1 MTADGRTDS
10 AAMSYP
16 ACYIRPERLSIL
28 LRIGLR
34 ITAER
39 DVERLLRMII
49 EETTAVMEADRSS
62 LFLIDR
68 EKGEMWAKIAQGAE
82 TAEIRFPVGTGIAGA
97 VAQTGEVVNIPDA
110 YDDPRFNRD
119 IDRKTGYRTRSILCA
134 PLRNMQGTI
143 IGAVQVLNKR
153 SGAFTADDEALLAA
167 LASQAAIAL
176 ENADLYT
183 KLRDLNARLEEK
195 VEERTAD
202 LVAANERLSILN
214 QELEQLSITDSL
226 TQVFNRRFF
235 IERLRQEVK
244 RVNRYG
250 SSLSL
255 LMIDIDH
262 FKSVNDT
269 FGHLAGDAVL
279 SGVAELIREKLRE
292 TDILARYGGEE
303 FMLIAT
309 PMERDGG
316 VALGERIRALIEG
329 HRFTHDGRSISVT
342 VSIGVSSWKPAM
354 KDDFEELIRLADGA
368 LYGAKE
374 EGRNRVRSA
383 RN

>member
-1 MTADGRTDS
+1 MNDA
-10 AAMSYP
+10 

-28 LRIGLR
+28 LKIGLR
-34 ITAER
+34 LTAER
-39 DVERLLRMII
+39 DLERLLLMII

-82 TAEIRFPVGTGIAGA
+82 TEEIRFPVGTGIAGT
-97 VAQTGEVVNIPDA
+97 VGKTGEIINIPDA
-110 YDDPRFNRD
+110 YEDPRFNRE

-153 SGAFTADDEALLAA
+153 SGPFTADDEALLTA

-183 KLRDLNARLEEK
+183 KLRELNVRLEEK
-195 VEERTAD
+195 VVERTAD

-235 IERLRQEVK
+235 IDRVRQEVK
-244 RVNRYG
+244 RINRYG

-262 FKSVNDT
+262 FKKVNDT
-269 FGHLAGDAVL
+269 YGHLAGDAVL
-279 SGVAELIREKLRE
+279 AGVAGLIKEKLRE
-292 TDILARYGGEE
+292 TDVLARYGGEE

-309 PMERDGG
+309 PMERDGA
-316 VALGERIRALIEG
+316 VALGERMRALVEG
-329 HRFTHDGRSISVT
+329 HPFAHEGRSIAVT
-342 VSIGVSSWKPAM
+342 VSIGVSSWHPSL
-354 KDDFEELIRLADGA
+354 KDNFEEIIRMADDA

-374 EGRNRVRSA
+374 EGRNRVRCA

>member
-1 MTADGRTDS
+1 MGDD
-10 AAMSYP
+10 
-16 ACYIRPERLSIL
+16 ACYIRPERLSSL
-28 LRIGLR
+28 LKVGLR
-34 ITAER
+34 LTSER
-39 DVERLLRMII
+39 DLERLLRMII
-49 EETTAVMEADRSS
+49 EETTEVMEADRSS

-68 EKGEMWAKIAQGAE
+68 EKDEMWAKIAQGAE
-82 TAEIRFPVGTGIAGA
+82 TAEIRFPVGTGIAGT
-97 VAQTGEVVNIPDA
+97 VGKTGEIVNIADA
-110 YDDPRFNRD
+110 YDDVRFNRE
-119 IDRKTGYRTRSILCA
+119 IDRRTGYRTRSILCA

-153 SGAFTADDEALLAA
+153 TGTFTADDEALLTA

-183 KLRDLNARLEEK
+183 KLKELNAKLEEK

-202 LVAANERLSILN
+202 LVAANERLSVLN
-214 QELEQLSITDSL
+214 QELEQISITDSL

-235 IERLRQEVK
+235 MERARQEVK

-250 SSLSL
+250 SSVSL

-262 FKSVNDT
+262 FKKVNDT
-269 FGHLAGDAVL
+269 YGHLAGDSVL
-279 SGVAELIREKLRE
+279 NGVARLVKGRLRE
-292 TDILARYGGEE
+292 TDVLARYGGEE

-309 PMERDGG
+309 PMDREGA
-316 VALGERIRALIEG
+316 VILGERIRALIES
-329 HRFTHDGRSISVT
+329 HPFNFDGKSISVT
-342 VSIGVSSWKPAM
+342 VSIGVSSWKPEM
-354 KDDFEELIRLADGA
+354 KENFEELIRLADDA

-374 EGRNRVRSA
+374 EGRNRVRTA